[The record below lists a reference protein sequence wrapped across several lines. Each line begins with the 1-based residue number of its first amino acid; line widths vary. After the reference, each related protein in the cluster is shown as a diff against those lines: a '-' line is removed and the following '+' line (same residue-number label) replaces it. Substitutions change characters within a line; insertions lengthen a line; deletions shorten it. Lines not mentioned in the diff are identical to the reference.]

1 MPYNPKVY
9 KLRVHPRSDGK
20 IRWYRTYSGKRFY
33 LATGRKSDQ
42 SVLREAIGKVK
53 AIDKLIASGVPVFKA
68 VEQVL
73 SASEEVTTTPP
84 PASDAA
90 PATKAAPTTGSIR
103 LAADEFLKAKSAT
116 GSVKKTRIYIL
127 SKDLAKFVDDF
138 PYQKV
143 SRLSGRRGLETL
155 VQKFK
160 PIVKARVDAGEM
172 KATSA
177 QQYFQSVKQ
186 FIGWLIWRGY
196 IEEPPQYNHPEY
208 GLSIK
213 VPAAIRN
220 KQVVRNVDT
229 FSEYSLCKLIDNCSP
244 EMCSDTGGFKGGLRR
259 MSQEEHAQTYA
270 VLKACILLAVNCGF
284 GQSDCADLRISD
296 ISARTKTKRINRV
309 RTKTGIARSF
319 LMWDETYEVLKPFMK
334 GKSENDIVLL
344 QPNGKPLIH
353 GADEG
358 KSTDVIGSRF
368 KRYLARFDMK
378 KGETDPRSFRAIRK
392 SVATYW
398 MRVGGLEARSFIL
411 QHKDGLIGRFYSA
424 NDSNLKRMDEI
435 SMQHY
440 NHIVQHRKKLKKA
453 SPRRRKVKS

>member
-9 KLRVHPRSDGK
+9 KLRIHPRSDGK

-73 SASEEVTTTPP
+73 SSSEEVTTTPP

-116 GSVKKTRIYIL
+116 GAVKKNRIYIL
-127 SKDLAKFVDDF
+127 SKDLAKFCDDF

-143 SRLSGRRGLETL
+143 SRLSGRRGLENL

-160 PIVKARVDAGEM
+160 PIVKARVDSGEM

-186 FIGWLIWRGY
+186 FIGWLIWRGF
-196 IEEPPQYNHPEY
+196 IDEPPQYNHPEY

-296 ISARTKTKRINRV
+296 ISIRTKTKRINKV
-309 RTKTGIARSF
+309 RTKTGISRSF
-319 LMWDETYEVLKPFMK
+319 LLWDETHESLKPFMK
-334 GKSENDIVLL
+334 GKRENEIVLL

-378 KGETDPRSFRAIRK
+378 KGETDTRSFRAIRK

-424 NDSNLKRMDEI
+424 NDANLKRMDEI

-453 SPRRRKVKS
+453 TPRRRKSK